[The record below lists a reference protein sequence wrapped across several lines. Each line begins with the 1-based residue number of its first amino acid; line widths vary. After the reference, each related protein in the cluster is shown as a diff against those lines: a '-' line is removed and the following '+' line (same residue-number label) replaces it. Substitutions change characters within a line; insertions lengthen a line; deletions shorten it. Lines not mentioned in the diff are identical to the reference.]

1 MTHSTLG
8 VIIAVLTG
16 FATLAKAM
24 SELCDE

>member
-8 VIIAVLTG
+8 VIIAVLAG
-16 FATLAKAM
+16 IAAFAKAM